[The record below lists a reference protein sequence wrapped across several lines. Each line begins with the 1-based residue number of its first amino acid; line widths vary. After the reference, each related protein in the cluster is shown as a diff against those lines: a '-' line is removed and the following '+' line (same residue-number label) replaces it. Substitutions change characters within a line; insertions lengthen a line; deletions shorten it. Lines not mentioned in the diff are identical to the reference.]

1 MILLKLI
8 IVISRNVAEETNLI
22 TPKSFDNEKIYVDA
36 RMKRASLAIRVKL
49 FHPFLLSSRELIS
62 LTRSI
67 CSIKNLS
74 LKIEIYFVIT
84 NNTI

>member
-8 IVISRNVAEETNLI
+8 IVISRNAAEETNLI
-22 TPKSFDNEKIYVDA
+22 TPRSFDNEKIYVDA

-49 FHPFLLSSRELIS
+49 FHPFLLSSIRELIL

-74 LKIEIYFVIT
+74 LKIEIYFVR
-84 NNTI
+84 NYE